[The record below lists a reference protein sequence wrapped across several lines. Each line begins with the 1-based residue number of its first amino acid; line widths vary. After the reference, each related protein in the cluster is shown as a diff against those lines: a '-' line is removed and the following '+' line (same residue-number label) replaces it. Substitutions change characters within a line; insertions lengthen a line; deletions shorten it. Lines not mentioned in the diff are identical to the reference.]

1 VSLLLAVLLA
11 LNSSPFTI
19 VGVLAVF
26 AVEQFLEGNF
36 LVPYFTGR
44 QVELH
49 PLVVL
54 AALIVGANLAGIVGA
69 IVAIPLAAGINAL
82 LQETYVKAMER
93 RQVG

>member
-1 VSLLLAVLLA
+1 A
-11 LNSSPFTI
+11 LNSPLFTL
-19 VGVLAVF
+19 VGVLLVF
-26 AVEQFLEGNF
+26 GIEQFLEGHF

-69 IVAIPLAAGINAL
+69 IVAIPLAAGINAV

-93 RQVG
+93 RHVG